1 MYTLYNNSA
10 SPYGLKTLAL
20 IGYSG
25 VACRVVTQNIVTR
38 FTVIKRLTGRTM
50 IPVLRDGDEALSDST
65 KIARKIMAESGKRM
79 LPRDPK
85 LAELCWLLED
95 FADEW
100 MARVLLF
107 SRWHTLR
114 DSAEV
119 SQIVGSELG
128 GGVPWVSQALG
139 ALSERVIPKSVAPM
153 GVMVSNAD
161 ALEYSRER
169 LLLSLESV
177 FSSGPMFLFDGLP
190 TVADFAFFGVLGQF
204 FRDPSGRARADEF
217 PNLRRYLGR
226 LELMC
231 LPLADVRVD
240 DQQPSRD
247 IKELHAVFAELM
259 GTYWPMLVA
268 NFRARALVADVNL
281 AKKRGDK
288 KKERSKKQQQKQ
300 VRAMMLDGS
309 SYQFVPT
316 SYLNE
321 RLNYLLSL
329 IDKAYLKRDEL
340 FGEPGLRLESA
351 LVANIA
357 ALSSHPEGR
366 ELLREFPNLGLH

>member
-25 VACRVVTQNIVTR
+25 VQCRVITQNIVTR
-38 FTVIKRLTGRTM
+38 FTVIKRLTGDTKIPMLRT
-50 IPVLRDGDEALSDST
+50 RDGAISDST
-65 KIARKIMAESGKRM
+65 EIAQRIMRESTRRM
-79 LPRDPK
+79 LPRDPN

-100 MARVLLF
+100 MARILLY
-107 SRWHTLR
+107 SRWHTVE
-114 DSAEV
+114 DSEEV
-119 SQIVGSELG
+119 AQIVGSELG
-128 GGVPWVSQALG
+128 GGLPWVSQALG

-153 GVMVSNAD
+153 GIIVSNAD

-169 LLLSLESV
+169 ILLSLETV
-177 FSSGPMFLFDGLP
+177 FSSGPMYLFEGYP
-190 TVADFAFFGVLGQF
+190 TVADFAFYGVLGQF
-204 FRDPSGRARADEF
+204 FRDPSGRARAGEF

-231 LPLADVRVD
+231 LPLSEIRVNE
-240 DQQPSRD
+240 QQPSRD
-247 IKELHAVFAELM
+247 LKDLHAVFAELM
-259 GTYWPMLVA
+259 GTYWPLLVA
-268 NFRARALVADVNL
+268 NFRAKSAFSDKIE
-281 AKKRGDK
+281 AKKRCEK
-288 KKERSKKQQQKQ
+288 KKKVGKRQKQ
-300 VRAMMLDGS
+300 ARAMMLDGS
-309 SYQFVPT
+309 SYQFVPS
-316 SYLNE
+316 SYLNDQ
-321 RLNYLLSL
+321 LMILLTL

-340 FGEPGLRLESA
+340 FGESGLRLESA

-357 ALSSHPEGR
+357 ALSRHPEGR